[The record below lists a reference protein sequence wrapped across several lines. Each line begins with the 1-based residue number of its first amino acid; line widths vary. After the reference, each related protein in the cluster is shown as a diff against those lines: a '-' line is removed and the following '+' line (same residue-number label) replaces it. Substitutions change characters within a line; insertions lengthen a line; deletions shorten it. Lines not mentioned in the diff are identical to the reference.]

1 MRQPKVYKHLGFDCN
16 YFCWRSFHATGNM
29 SHNGSGT
36 GAISGLLNAIYF
48 HCKHFGINSPL
59 FAFDSRKNY
68 RKQLYPGY
76 KDRPPKN
83 DKDLEQRKEIWKQIT
98 TIRTIILPT
107 LGFSNIYQQT
117 GIEADDILARLVRDN
132 PHQLI
137 ILTADED
144 LLQLVDEC
152 TWYSPATKT
161 LINETTFRKKY
172 GIEPRDWRL
181 VKAIAGCSS
190 DKIKGVHMV
199 GEATAIKFLNG
210 TLGKSTIAY
219 QVIEAEKREMR
230 RKNGILVNLPFPKTE
245 PVEIRENQ
253 FSREGFEAIC
263 ELYGMD
269 RLLRKAD
276 EWEQMFK

>member
-1 MRQPKVYKHLGFDCN
+1 MRTPNTPKHLGFDVN
-16 YFCWRSFHATGNM
+16 FFAWRGFHATGNM
-29 SHNGSGT
+29 SFNGGGT
-36 GAISGLLNAIYF
+36 GAITSLLTAIYF
-48 HCKHFGINSPL
+48 HCNHFGVNSPL
-59 FAFDSRKNY
+59 FAFDSRKSY
-68 RKQLYPGY
+68 RKKIFPGY
-76 KDRPPKN
+76 KNRPPKD
-83 DKDLEQRKEIWKQIT
+83 DKDIEQRKEIWKQII
-98 TIRTIILPT
+98 TIRNIILPT
-107 LGFSNIYQQT
+107 IGFSNIYQQT

-132 PHQLI
+132 PHKLI
-137 ILTADED
+137 VMTADED

-161 LINETTFRKKY
+161 LMNEVTFRKKY
-172 GIEPRDWRL
+172 GIAPRDWRL
-181 VKAIAGCSS
+181 VKAIAGCTS
-190 DKIKGVHMV
+190 DKIKGCAGV

-245 PVEIRENQ
+245 SVEIRENQ

-269 RLLRKAD
+269 RLLQKAD
-276 EWEQMFK
+276 DWERLFK